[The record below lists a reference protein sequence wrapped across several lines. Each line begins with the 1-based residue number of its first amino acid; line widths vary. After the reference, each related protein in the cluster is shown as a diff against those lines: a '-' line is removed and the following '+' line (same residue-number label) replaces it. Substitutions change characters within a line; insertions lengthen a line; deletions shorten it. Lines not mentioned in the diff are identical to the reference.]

1 MSGVLIAALVTYYA
15 GRLMG
20 RRRVQRIAG
29 SKIARLSEVL
39 RQNGLLAVTALR
51 LVPIAPFFV
60 EGLVAGA
67 IRIKLWHFMVGT
79 FIGMLPG
86 ALAATIFGDQLE
98 AALHD
103 PSRINYGVVAAVALV
118 FVVGTLA
125 VRTWLKTQIRGAS
138 AGKHRAVEAPAHA
151 RAMR

>member
-1 MSGVLIAALVTYYA
+1 
-15 GRLMG
+15 MG
-20 RRRVQRIAG
+20 RKAAQRIAG
-29 SKIARLSEVL
+29 SKITRLSEVL

-51 LVPIAPFFV
+51 LVPLAPFFV

-103 PSRINYGVVAAVALV
+103 PSRINYGVVAGVALV
-118 FVVGTLA
+118 FVVGTLVVRKWLQTQMR
-125 VRTWLKTQIRGAS
+125 VRTAQHDAMST
-138 AGKHRAVEAPAHA
+138 RAHGRAA
-151 RAMR
+151 R